1 MSACAV
7 LWLVSQLCQTVCDTM
22 DCSPPGSSVHEDSP
36 GKNTRLGCHA
46 LLQAIFPTQGSNP
59 GLPHCR
65 QTLYPLSHQGSHHGI
80 SVFIKGVSQVALVV
94 KNPSANAG
102 DGGLVSGS
110 GRSPGGGHSNSFQY
124 SCLENPT
131 DRGASRARSQR
142 V

>member
-1 MSACAV
+1 MK
-7 LWLVSQLCQTVCDTM
+7 
-22 DCSPPGSSVHEDSP
+22 SPSRVRLFVTPWNVAYQSPQSMEFSS
-36 GKNTRLGCHA
+36 KNTGVGCHF
-46 LLQAIFPTQGSNP
+46 LLQGLFPTQGSNP